1 MNFGPEIFLQ
11 ILSYI
16 IFWPL
21 FDFNCVLNEDTI
33 KIKLLIPFSVIITL
47 FIIKLAT
54 RLSMW
59 IHLIENLDM
68 QLDRLGGLV
77 PAEGGGR
84 RSTLI
89 VAPRVRRRGGGALC
103 WQN

>member
-1 MNFGPEIFLQ
+1 MNFGPKIFLQ
-11 ILSYI
+11 ILSEI

-21 FDFNCVLNEDTI
+21 FDFNCVLI
-33 KIKLLIPFSVIITL
+33 SFSVTITL
-47 FIIKLAT
+47 SIIELVTILLT
-54 RLSMW
+54 R

-89 VAPRVRRRGGGALC
+89 VAPRVRRRGGGAL
-103 WQN
+103 WW

>member
-1 MNFGPEIFLQ
+1 MNFGPKIFLQ
-11 ILSYI
+11 ILSEI

-21 FDFNCVLNEDTI
+21 FDFNCVLI
-33 KIKLLIPFSVIITL
+33 SFSVTITL
-47 FIIKLAT
+47 SIIELMT
-54 RLSMW
+54 ILLMR
-59 IHLIENLDM
+59 IQLIENLDM
-68 QLDRLGGLV
+68 QLERLGGLV

-103 WQN
+103 W

>member
-1 MNFGPEIFLQ
+1 MNFGPKIFLQ
-11 ILSYI
+11 ILSEI

-21 FDFNCVLNEDTI
+21 FDFNCVLI
-33 KIKLLIPFSVIITL
+33 SFSVIITL
-47 FIIKLAT
+47 FIIELVT
-54 RLSMW
+54 SLLTM

-89 VAPRVRRRGGGALC
+89 VAPRVRRRGGGALS

>member
-1 MNFGPEIFLQ
+1 MIFVT
-11 ILSYI
+11 Y
-16 IFWPL
+16 
-21 FDFNCVLNEDTI
+21 
-33 KIKLLIPFSVIITL
+33 VIITL
-47 FIIKLAT
+47 FTIEQVTSLLI
-54 RLSMW
+54 R

-103 WQN
+103 WYN

>member
-1 MNFGPEIFLQ
+1 MNFGPKIFLQ
-11 ILSYI
+11 ILSEI

-21 FDFNCVLNEDTI
+21 FDFNCVLI
-33 KIKLLIPFSVIITL
+33 SFSVTITL
-47 FIIKLAT
+47 SIIELMT
-54 RLSMW
+54 ILLMR
-59 IHLIENLDM
+59 IQLIENLDM

-89 VAPRVRRRGGGALC
+89 VAPRVRRRGGGALS